1 MPSFASASSLV
12 ERERFISELGS
23 PLRLEVAERGIQ

>member
-1 MPSFASASSLV
+1 V